1 MSDMTRIPKTLF
13 VVSATSPDGIVH
25 DVVMCSVPPAL
36 APEVAYIRA
45 DEFSALRAE
54 VERLKAE
61 IIGRQAHDRMQV
73 REIVRLRA
81 ENERLRAA
89 LEPFACTCSVKGMGA
104 GGNCTKGSG
113 ECMCW
118 NARAALNDQPAP
130 GKGE

>member
-1 MSDMTRIPKTLF
+1 MTDI
-13 VVSATSPDGIVH
+13 
-25 DVVMCSVPPAL
+25 
-36 APEVAYIRA
+36 
-45 DEFSALRAE
+45 
-54 VERLKAE
+54 VERLRNTVQTLATTQMNLSMEDWDKVSNAVLDAAGAIKRLRGDVGNAAGE
-61 IIGRQAHDRMQV
+61 ITG
-73 REIVRLRA
+73 LRA

-118 NARAALNDQPAP
+118 NARAALNGQPAP